1 MKKITK
7 PIHLMSVCEMIE
19 AGIPLEANR
28 PIDILLG
35 PEKEDKKPKKKPQ
48 KTKKRL

>member
-1 MKKITK
+1 MKKTTK

-19 AGIPLEANR
+19 AGLPLEANR

-35 PEKEDKKPKKKPQ
+35 PEKEEKPKKQDK
-48 KTKKRL
+48 KTTRK